1 MKVDEAKH
9 AISMAT
15 LKAENWELGEQL
27 REFEKKNAMFTSALR
42 SGAQSDMN
50 HEGMTF
56 NVGEGP
62 EPQTNVL
69 HEAIRSMHSVHE
81 SFVRIVP
88 PQPFYQY
95 GELKFDSNPVT
106 AKVSRLRR
114 PSSAKPMSSAQHSY
128 PQRPGSAPL
137 TQSGRTTVSVD
148 QTKTEP
154 SVRQVT
160 DESAL
165 SGIAHGSSRAFS
177 FKRSKSGASNQ
188 LIPGSSSSPGG
199 GASPVGGAQA
209 AKAAAQMS
217 GWLATYSDVVECYVK
232 ANVLA
237 SMSSRTEYMKR
248 RALVHKEVEKLLCGL
263 PADASFHDA
272 VDALDQK
279 TRAGLLDEVATEF
292 TALGIFARAVHSM
305 RRISESSFDVDQCFE
320 LFTREVKELL
330 AAEHVRLWLVDETNA
345 QIWEWKQSERVPTKR
360 SFWASESPIE
370 EHNMFTR
377 KRTFVKAGIAADVA
391 RTGIP
396 INVPFPAVQCQSFS
410 IEIDRLPGEN
420 ARTVICE
427 PIRHEGS
434 IVAVTQ
440 CYNKMGDT
448 EEASFT
454 VLDEMVLRLLSEHVG
469 GLWRK
474 CETYDQTMS
483 ISEQTLNAMQLT
495 TSFPCDSRDL
505 YSLAQV
511 HLMQTKEL
519 VRASHCVLYVYAPSN
534 IPDCHKLWSLKPD
547 GSGPRVEV
555 GGREPRGAAPGRP
568 CQRRPL

>member
-1 MKVDEAKH
+1 MRGVQ
-9 AISMAT
+9 
-15 LKAENWELGEQL
+15 NWELGEQL

-209 AKAAAQMS
+209 AKAAAQ
-217 GWLATYSDVVECYVK
+217 
-232 ANVLA
+232 
-237 SMSSRTEYMKR
+237 
-248 RALVHKEVEKLLCGL
+248 
-263 PADASFHDA
+263 
-272 VDALDQK
+272 
-279 TRAGLLDEVATEF
+279 
-292 TALGIFARAVHSM
+292 
-305 RRISESSFDVDQCFE
+305 
-320 LFTREVKELL
+320 
-330 AAEHVRLWLVDETNA
+330 VRLDFC
-345 QIWEWKQSERVPTKR
+345 R
-360 SFWASESPIE
+360 
-370 EHNMFTR
+370 
-377 KRTFVKAGIAADVA
+377 
-391 RTGIP
+391 
-396 INVPFPAVQCQSFS
+396 
-410 IEIDRLPGEN
+410 
-420 ARTVICE
+420 
-427 PIRHEGS
+427 
-434 IVAVTQ
+434 Q
-440 CYNKMGDT
+440 CYELRWK
-448 EEASFT
+448 T
-454 VLDEMVLRLLSEHVG
+454 VLRSTVKTHIYG
-469 GLWRK
+469 
-474 CETYDQTMS
+474 
-483 ISEQTLNAMQLT
+483 
-495 TSFPCDSRDL
+495 
-505 YSLAQV
+505 
-511 HLMQTKEL
+511 
-519 VRASHCVLYVYAPSN
+519 
-534 IPDCHKLWSLKPD
+534 D
-547 GSGPRVEV
+547 GVDIL
-555 GGREPRGAAPGRP
+555 GGRRR
-568 CQRRPL
+568 CQGGWQPTRTWWSATSR